1 MALIVFASTVAEG
14 QMGPVHRM
22 LPDRVGDT
30 IIQNNLLVIRV
41 LADNSFALR
50 RTLMPILCR
59 LNSDTLP
66 RFWML

>member
-30 IIQNNLLVIRV
+30 IIQKLLIGIQRDPTISVRI
-41 LADNSFALR
+41 
-50 RTLMPILCR
+50 
-59 LNSDTLP
+59 
-66 RFWML
+66 